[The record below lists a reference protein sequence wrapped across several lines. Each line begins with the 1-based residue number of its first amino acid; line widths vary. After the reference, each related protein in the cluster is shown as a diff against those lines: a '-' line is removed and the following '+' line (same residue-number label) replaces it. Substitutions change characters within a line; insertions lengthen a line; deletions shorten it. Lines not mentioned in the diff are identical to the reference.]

1 MEALHSGSCDI
12 TISIDCDGQDD
23 INAMDEM
30 VKKYLD
36 GAEVVYGVRSRR
48 DTDTFFK
55 RFTAEGFYHV
65 MNALGADIVFNH
77 ADYRLISTRVLE
89 SFADYREVNIF
100 LRGMVPLVG
109 YPSDTV
115 YYERHERL
123 AGESHYPLSKMLA
136 LAFDGITS
144 LSNKPSAS
152 SPAQASW
159 SASSASSASSGPSCR
174 LFWAARGG
182 LGLHHLH
189 RLLHERRPAGVSGR
203 HRRIRRQ
210 DLYGDQGPP
219 PLHHQRAH
227 MGSLRK
233 EVSRMSKQ
241 SWKGS
246 TLLNPE
252 PPVLVSC
259 GGLDKPNLITIG
271 WTGTICTQPSM
282 VSISVRPERYSHH
295 LIRESGQF
303 AINLPTEALVKSV
316 DWCGVRSGRDFD
328 KFAACKLH
336 SAPGSVL
343 TDCPILEESP
353 VNLECKVT
361 QIIPLG
367 SHDLFLAEVVACN
380 VDESLLDE
388 NGKLCLDK
396 AKLIVYSHGEYL
408 ALGKKLGTFGY
419 SVRKKKPTRKPRR

>member
-1 MEALHSGSCDI
+1 
-12 TISIDCDGQDD
+12 
-23 INAMDEM
+23 
-30 VKKYLD
+30 
-36 GAEVVYGVRSRR
+36 
-48 DTDTFFK
+48 
-55 RFTAEGFYHV
+55 
-65 MNALGADIVFNH
+65 
-77 ADYRLISTRVLE
+77 
-89 SFADYREVNIF
+89 
-100 LRGMVPLVG
+100 
-109 YPSDTV
+109 
-115 YYERHERL
+115 
-123 AGESHYPLSKMLA
+123 
-136 LAFDGITS
+136 
-144 LSNKPSAS
+144 
-152 SPAQASW
+152 
-159 SASSASSASSGPSCR
+159 
-174 LFWAARGG
+174 
-182 LGLHHLH
+182 
-189 RLLHERRPAGVSGR
+189 
-203 HRRIRRQ
+203 
-210 DLYGDQGPP
+210 
-219 PLHHQRAH
+219 
-227 MGSLRK
+227 
-233 EVSRMSKQ
+233 MSKQ

-361 QIIPLG
+361 QVIPLG
-367 SHDLFLAEVVACN
+367 SHDLFLAEVVACD

-419 SVRKKKPTRKPRR
+419 SVRKSKPTACRMCSALPPKQQNQYNTVFDDLQSQKPQDALRIPRLRFYFSRSLRHLTVRP